1 MRHREKTDWIF
12 VFSFGLLVVT
22 GLITVYSAAGSD
34 HSLFYHQLFYVAAG
48 LVLFYFASLFP
59 LRIVEESIPFLYV
72 AALILLILTVFF
84 GSGPAGRWLQIG
96 PLNIQA
102 SEIAKFT
109 VIILTA
115 RWLPAIR
122 RGSSRGGV
130 PLFLFT
136 AGILTV
142 LTLLE
147 PDLGT
152 AVAMVMIIFGMIY
165 WAGFGFGWIFLFL
178 SPLFAALSSIH
189 FLSWLAFT
197 AVLCLVLYRSG
208 ARPRRWVFFLVLTSV
223 IAASTPAVW
232 NLLRPYQQSRLTT
245 FMNPESDPYGAGWN
259 VIQSRVAIG
268 SGGLTGQ
275 GFLQGSQNEL
285 AFLPARHTDFVFSV
299 WAEEWGFAG
308 GIYLLILYALLAWRC
323 LAGARRSMNP
333 FNSMTGAG
341 AAVFLLIHVV
351 VNIGMT
357 LGMMPVTGLPLP
369 LITYGG
375 SHILMEMLLMGLALN
390 VIRNWRSY

>member
-12 VFSFGLLVVT
+12 VFTLGMLIITGLL
-22 GLITVYSAAGSD
+22 TVYSATGSD
-34 HSLFYHQLFYVAAG
+34 SSLFLHQLFYVASG
-48 LVLFYFASLFP
+48 LALLYLGSVFP
-59 LRIVEESIPFLYV
+59 LRIVEESVPFLY
-72 AALILLILTVFF
+72 AGSLLLLVLTVFF
-84 GSGPAGRWLQIG
+84 GAGPAGRWLQIG

-102 SEIAKFT
+102 SEVAKLA

-115 RWLPAIR
+115 RWLPSIR

-130 PLFLFT
+130 SLYLAA
-136 AGILTV
+136 AGTLTV
-142 LTLLE
+142 LTLLQ

-152 AVAMVMIIFGMIY
+152 AAALVMMIFGMIY

-178 SPLFAALSSIH
+178 SPLFAAVSSIN
-189 FLSWLAFT
+189 FISWLVFT
-197 AVLCLVLYRSG
+197 VSLCFVLYRSG
-208 ARPRRWVFFLVLTSV
+208 AKPRRWVFFLVLTSV
-223 IAASTPAVW
+223 IAASTPAAW

-245 FMNPESDPYGAGWN
+245 FMNPETDPYGAGWN
-259 VIQSRVAIG
+259 VIQSRVAVG
-268 SGGLTGQ
+268 AGGLTGQ
-275 GFLQGSQNEL
+275 GFLRGSQNEL

-308 GIYLLILYALLAWRC
+308 GVFLLIMYALLAWRC
-323 LAGARRSMNP
+323 LEGARRSMNP
-333 FNSMTGAG
+333 FNSMIGAG
-341 AAVFLLIHVV
+341 AAIFLVIHVV

-369 LITYGG
+369 FITYGG
-375 SHILMEMLLMGLALN
+375 SHILIEMLLMGLSLN